1 MIIEELN
8 LDSDEETLIS
18 TSNVIEH
25 CDISDDYDG
34 DVFYSYPYFS
44 NNDFD
49 YQFRITLASES
60 IRLEEIKCNETDLNS
75 TETIKVLREYPEISF
90 DNGFVM
96 IQNNLDLRTGEE
108 LVVDTDTINYTFTKE
123 NAEVELEKNKKV
135 VLIELY
141 KTITE

>member
-25 CDISDDYDG
+25 YDISDDYDG

-75 TETIKVLREYPEISF
+75 TETIKVLREYP
-90 DNGFVM
+90 
-96 IQNNLDLRTGEE
+96 
-108 LVVDTDTINYTFTKE
+108 
-123 NAEVELEKNKKV
+123 
-135 VLIELY
+135 
-141 KTITE
+141 